1 MNVQYFLE
9 PLYEIYIKCVNIVI
23 CVMEGNDEAIYREL
37 ATKLENKFLMDIIK
51 QNLEEMGVTVDQPGS
66 EETVHN
72 IINDSTEFMM
82 SQQMINAINVLIIIK
97 KIREFDNDC
106 KLVRSYE
113 LFLKQ
118 NRQME
123 RIHDVLN
130 NHILKI

>member
-1 MNVQYFLE
+1 
-9 PLYEIYIKCVNIVI
+9 
-23 CVMEGNDEAIYREL
+23 MEGNDEAIYREL